1 MRGEGQPGSMS
12 QQQPACELPSL
23 HVDRVEEKM
32 VCGESKDPSGR
43 EDLCPLSI
51 NLEDSKQQVSRK
63 KGPGM
68 KIPRC
73 YSSLSRLTR
82 RFMALLRSSPKGVL
96 DLNKAAETLG
106 VQKRRLYD
114 VTSVLSGI
122 KLVEKKSRN
131 YIQWIGPDLNELEI
145 RPEQRQLE
153 REISD
158 LSVKEAALDGLI
170 KDCSQQLVDLLADR
184 EKRSLAY
191 VSYQDI
197 HSLETFRE
205 QTVFAVRAPAETS
218 LDILLPMEDSA
229 AVHMKSTTGPID
241 VYVCEMMED
250 LPSNETSDGVGTSSS
265 ESAQPEY
272 PYPEKEEDP
281 PEQSEEL
288 LEVKTNGM

>member
-1 MRGEGQPGSMS
+1 MS

-23 HVDRVEEKM
+23 RVDRVEEKM
-32 VCGESKDPSGR
+32 
-43 EDLCPLSI
+43 
-51 NLEDSKQQVSRK
+51 
-63 KGPGM
+63 
-68 KIPRC
+68 
-73 YSSLSRLTR
+73 
-82 RFMALLRSSPKGVL
+82 
-96 DLNKAAETLG
+96 
-106 VQKRRLYD
+106 
-114 VTSVLSGI
+114 
-122 KLVEKKSRN
+122 
-131 YIQWIGPDLNELEI
+131 
-145 RPEQRQLE
+145 
-153 REISD
+153 
-158 LSVKEAALDGLI
+158 
-170 KDCSQQLVDLLADR
+170 LVDLLADR

-205 QTVFAVRAPAETS
+205 QTIFAVRAPAETS

-241 VYVCEMMED
+241 VYD